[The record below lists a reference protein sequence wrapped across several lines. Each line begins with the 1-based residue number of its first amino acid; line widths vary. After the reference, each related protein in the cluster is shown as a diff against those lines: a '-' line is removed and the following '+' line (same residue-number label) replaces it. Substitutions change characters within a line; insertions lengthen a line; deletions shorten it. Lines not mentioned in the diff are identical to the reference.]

1 MAFQLTRERKII
13 IGIGGALLLLGI
25 IYNQMPNFMPAGDGD
40 EILDAKRQKLS
51 KYRERVGERGRLESR
66 IKVARLQLKRAEG
79 GLLMAKTP
87 ALAAVDIQQILTQ
100 IAGTT
105 EAELKTMRVLSS
117 DPIPEEDYIA
127 IPVEV
132 TISSDIRQLVG
143 VLYAIDTSKK
153 LLRTRDLSI
162 RSAGVRRGN
171 KILSTFTVEGFM
183 KKDSV

>member
-1 MAFQLTRERKII
+1 MAFELTRERKII
-13 IGIGGALLLLGI
+13 IGIGGALLLLGLV
-25 IYNQMPNFMPAGDGD
+25 YHQLPSFAPTADGD

-51 KYRERVGERGRLESR
+51 KYREKVGERDQLEARL
-66 IKVARLQLKRAEG
+66 KVAQLQLRRAED

-105 EAELKTMRVLSS
+105 EAELKTMRVLNP

-127 IPVEV
+127 VPVEV

-143 VLYAIDTSKK
+143 VLYAIDTSNK

-162 RSAGVRRGN
+162 RSAGVRRRN

-183 KKDSV
+183 KKNST